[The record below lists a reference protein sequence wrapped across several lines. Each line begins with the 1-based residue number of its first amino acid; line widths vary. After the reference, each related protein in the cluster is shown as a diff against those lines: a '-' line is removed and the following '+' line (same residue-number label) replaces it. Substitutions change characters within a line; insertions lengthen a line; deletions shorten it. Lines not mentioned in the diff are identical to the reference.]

1 MKEFFTTFAKGV
13 VVGLG
18 GVAPGL
24 SGSVLLVIFG
34 LYQKVIGAISTLF
47 KNFKE
52 NMKLLIPVG
61 SGMVIGVLLFS
72 KLVEYILIN
81 FPMQTRFGFLGLIVG
96 TLPLFFREVKKE
108 GFHPKYYAAMAAGLA
123 VGAFLFYANPNL
135 FPEITD
141 PNFVQ
146 AMVIG
151 LVVAAAYIIPGVDSA
166 AILMALGMYK
176 LWTASLAN
184 LNFAVLLPAAIGL
197 GVGVLVISFGVNKLL
212 RHAYTATF
220 SFLFG
225 LFISIIPKVLEKDP
239 TAVPPETWVFGNN
252 VDTYISIGLL
262 VICTVASLLFSNL
275 ERLKDRKKETA

>member
-1 MKEFFTTFAKGV
+1 MKNFLKGI

-34 LYQKVIGAISTLF
+34 LYQRVIGAISTLF
-47 KNFKE
+47 KDFKK
-52 NMKLLIPVG
+52 NMLFLVPVG
-61 SGMVIGVLLFS
+61 AGMGIGVLLFS
-72 KLVEYILIN
+72 KLVDYLLET
-81 FPMQTRFGFLGLIVG
+81 FPMQTRFAFLGLIVG
-96 TLPLFFREVKKE
+96 TLPLFFHEVKKE
-108 GFHPKYYAAMAAGLA
+108 GFHPKYYAAMAVGLA
-123 VGAFLFYANPNL
+123 VGVFLFYFNGNL

-146 AMVIG
+146 AMIMG

-176 LWTASLAN
+176 LWTASLAD

-212 RHAYTATF
+212 EKCYTLTF
-220 SFLFG
+220 SILFG
-225 LFISIIPKVLEKDP
+225 LFISIIPKVLEKDGG
-239 TAVPPETWVFGNN
+239 EQWVFGANTA
-252 VDTYISIGLL
+252 TYVSAALL
-262 VICTVASLLFSNL
+262 VVCTVASLLFSNL
-275 ERLKDRKKETA
+275 EQLKERMEKSAE

>member
-1 MKEFFTTFAKGV
+1 MKDFLKGI

-47 KNFKE
+47 KNFKK
-52 NMKLLIPVG
+52 NMLFLIPVG
-61 SGMVIGVLLFS
+61 AGMVIGVLLFS
-72 KLVEYILIN
+72 KLVDYLLGA
-81 FPMQTRFGFLGLIVG
+81 FPMQTRFAFLGLIVG

-108 GFHPKYYAAMAAGLA
+108 GFHPKYYAAMAAGLV
-123 VGAFLFYANPNL
+123 VGALLFYVNAGL
-135 FPEITD
+135 FPEIVD

-146 AMVIG
+146 AMVMG

-184 LNFAVLLPAAIGL
+184 LDFAVLLPAAIGL

-212 RHAYTATF
+212 EKCYTLTF
-220 SFLFG
+220 SVLFG
-225 LFISIIPKVLEKDP
+225 LFVSIIPKVLERG
-239 TAVPPETWVFGNN
+239 VGETWAFGANAAT
-252 VDTYISIGLL
+252 VVSLVLL
-262 VICTVASLLFSNL
+262 VVCTAASLLFSNL
-275 ERLKDRKKETA
+275 EKLKEKAAEKKQD